1 MLEIVTLTLG
11 PVQTNSYLVYDQ
23 TDGQAVVIDPSW
35 DGETIVLEARSRNC
49 RISSVWITH
58 AHFDHLAGCA
68 GLAEKLDS
76 PPVVALH
83 PLDYPLWRM
92 EGGAKLF
99 GMRIDPGPEP
109 TVELFHGMQMQLGKH
124 VFEVRHTPGHTPGH
138 VVFVCSDEKI
148 VFVGDLIFA
157 GSIGRTDLPG
167 GDYELLVESIQ
178 CQVLS
183 LPENTRI
190 FPGHGPITTIAQEIQ
205 SNPFITGGV

>member
-1 MLEIVTLTLG
+1 MLG
-11 PVQTNSYLVYDQ
+11 PVQTNSYLVYDRAY
-23 TDGQAVVIDPSW
+23 GQAVVIDPAW
-35 DGETIVLEARSRNC
+35 DGEYIAEEAKKRNC

-76 PPVVALH
+76 SLVVALH
-83 PLDYPLWRM
+83 PFDYPLWRM
-92 EGGAKLF
+92 EGGARLF

-109 TVELFHGMQMQLGKH
+109 TVELTHGMQMQIGKH

-138 VVFVCSDEKI
+138 VVFACFAEKV

-167 GDYELLVESIQ
+167 GDYELLMESIQ
-178 CQVLS
+178 CQVLN

-190 FPGHGPITTIAQEIQ
+190 FPGHGPTTTIAQEMR
-205 SNPFITGGV
+205 SNPFIATGGI